1 MCEKKTFP
9 ATAILVVKAQGATH
23 FSRFSMEVTMETR
36 YVRIDY
42 TLKIDVDLEDAKAA
56 ITRFVE
62 GITNH
67 HPDHRYTSFQ
77 HSGDVRRF
85 THFGELVN
93 DAIADLQTRPFFRE
107 FSYLRERCSF
117 GPEATS
123 LAPVASTTFR
133 PHDFDNLKK

>member
-1 MCEKKTFP
+1 M
-9 ATAILVVKAQGATH
+9 
-23 FSRFSMEVTMETR
+23 TR

-42 TLKIDVDLEDAKAA
+42 PLKVNVDLEDAKAA

-62 GITNH
+62 GIMNH

-77 HSGDVRRF
+77 HSGDARRF
-85 THFGELVN
+85 THFGQLAN

-107 FSYLRERCSF
+107 FSAYLRERCSF

-123 LAPVASTTFR
+123 LVPVASTTFE
-133 PHDFDNLKK
+133 PDFENLKK